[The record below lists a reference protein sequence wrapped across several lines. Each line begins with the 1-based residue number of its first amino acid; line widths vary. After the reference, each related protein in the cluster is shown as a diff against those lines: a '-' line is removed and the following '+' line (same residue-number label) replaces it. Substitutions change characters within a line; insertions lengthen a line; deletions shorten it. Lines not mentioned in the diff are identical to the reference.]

1 MKTEVQKVGACRV
14 KLSVEATDE
23 EIDPIYKG
31 VRSAF
36 TAQVK
41 LPGFRPGKAPW
52 ERIEKLYGKGI
63 QDEVNKRVV
72 RKLMEAREEAKVR
85 IAALVDVEQL
95 KSAKGEG
102 ASATFVID
110 VEPEFKTP
118 DTKKWQ
124 VKKIDDTVTDE
135 EVQTRLNE
143 VRRMA
148 ASFREATA
156 DDVATADDLVAIAF
170 SSDLDKE
177 TLSDAAKHY
186 AADDEYWVQLREDA
200 FIPGLKDALTGKKLG
215 ETVEFSAQYAKDFR
229 LTDLAGK
236 DVKYTVTLK
245 SMRKLT
251 PADDAAVVARFGVK
265 DMDELKGSVTEN
277 LKASKKYAEEQRA
290 SKELCE
296 AIEASVKF
304 DLPERVLDERI
315 YDELSMDPSKP
326 LETFKGDAEALK
338 KSDVYK
344 AAADRAAKTLRRTY
358 VLLRLAEEREIKLTS
373 EEMEAA
379 LDRLS
384 QATGLKRPE
393 LMRRLVDNGRM
404 DEFMERELASKMLG
418 ELLKECATL

>member
-1 MKTEVQKVGACRV
+1 MKTEVQKAGACRV
-14 KLSVEATDE
+14 KLSVEATAE

-31 VRSAF
+31 VRSAY

-52 ERIEKLYGKGI
+52 DRIEKLYGKGI
-63 QDEVNKRVV
+63 QDEINQRVV
-72 RKLMEAREEAKVR
+72 RKLMEAREEAKIR
-85 IAALVDVEQL
+85 MAALVDVEGL

-110 VEPEFKTP
+110 VLPEFKTP
-118 DTKKWQ
+118 DPKKWQ
-124 VKKIDDTVTDE
+124 VKKIDDTVTE
-135 EVQTRLNE
+135 EEIQNRLGE

-156 DDVATADDLVAIAF
+156 EDVATADDLIAISF
-170 SSDLDKE
+170 TSDLDKDA
-177 TLSDAAKHY
+177 LSDAAKHY

-215 ETVEFSAQYAKDFR
+215 ETVELTAKYAKDFR
-229 LTDLAGK
+229 VADIAGK
-236 DVKYTVTLK
+236 KVKYSVTLK

-251 PADDAAVVARFGVK
+251 PADDAAVIARFGAK
-265 DMDELKGSVTEN
+265 DMDELKASVTEN
-277 LKASKKYAEEQRA
+277 LKSSKKYAEEQRA

-296 AIEASVKF
+296 AIEGSVKF

-326 LETFKGDAEALK
+326 LESFKGDAEALK
-338 KSDVYK
+338 KSEVYK
-344 AAADRAAKTLRRTY
+344 AAAERATKTLRRTY
-358 VLLRLAEEREIKLTS
+358 VLTQLAAEREVKLTS
-373 EEMEAA
+373 EEVEAA
-379 LDRLS
+379 LARLS
-384 QATGLKRPE
+384 QATGLKRQD
-393 LMRRLVDNGRM
+393 LVRRLMDNGRM
-404 DEFMERELASKMLG
+404 DEFLERELASKMLG

>member
-14 KLSVEATDE
+14 KLSVEATAE

-156 DDVATADDLVAIAF
+156 DDVSTADDLVAIAF

>member
-1 MKTEVQKVGACRV
+1 MKNEVQKAGACRI
-14 KLSVEATDE
+14 KLTVEATAE

-36 TAQVK
+36 TSQVK

-52 ERIEKLYGKGI
+52 DRIEKLYGKNI
-63 QDEVNKRVV
+63 QDEVNQRVV
-72 RKLMEAREEAKVR
+72 RKLLEAREEAKVKM
-85 IAALVDVEQL
+85 AALVDVEGL
-95 KSAKGEG
+95 RSAKGEG

-110 VEPEFKTP
+110 VQPEFKTP
-118 DTKKWQ
+118 DTKKWR
-124 VKKIDDTVTDE
+124 VKKVDE
-135 EVQTRLNE
+135 EVSEEEIQNRLNE

-156 DDVATADDLVAIAF
+156 EDVATADDLIAIAF
-170 SSDLDKE
+170 TSDLDKE

-200 FIPGLKDALTGKKLG
+200 FIPGLKDALTGKKLND
-215 ETVEFSAQYAKDFR
+215 TVALTAKYDKDFR
-229 LTDLAGK
+229 VTDLAGK
-236 DVKYTVTLK
+236 KVKYSITLK

-265 DMDELKGSVTEN
+265 DMDELKASVTEN

-296 AIEASVKF
+296 AIEGSVKF
-304 DLPERVLDERI
+304 DLPERILDERI

-344 AAADRAAKTLRRTY
+344 AAVERATKNLRRTY
-358 VLLRLAEEREIKLTS
+358 VLTQLAAERDMKLTK
-373 EEMEAA
+373 EEYDAA
-379 LDRLS
+379 FDRLS
-384 QATGLKRPE
+384 TATGLNRKE
-393 LMRRLVDNGRM
+393 LFRRLMDNGRM
-404 DEFMERELASKMLG
+404 DDFLERELAGKMLG

>member
-14 KLSVEATDE
+14 KLSVEATAE

>member
-14 KLSVEATDE
+14 KLSVEATAE

-296 AIEASVKF
+296 TIEASVKF

>member
-14 KLSVEATDE
+14 KLSVEATAE

-148 ASFREATA
+148 ASFREATT

-177 TLSDAAKHY
+177 TLSDTAKHY

>member
-14 KLSVEATDE
+14 KLSVEATAE

-156 DDVATADDLVAIAF
+156 DDIATADDLVAIAF

-326 LETFKGDAEALK
+326 LETFKGDVEALK

>member
-14 KLSVEATDE
+14 KLSVEATAE

-373 EEMEAA
+373 DEMEAA

>member
-14 KLSVEATDE
+14 KLSVEATAE

-85 IAALVDVEQL
+85 IAALVDVERL

>member
-14 KLSVEATDE
+14 KLSVEATAE

-358 VLLRLAEEREIKLTS
+358 VLLRLAEEREIELTS

>member
-14 KLSVEATDE
+14 KLSVEATAE

-177 TLSDAAKHY
+177 TLPDAAKHY

-326 LETFKGDAEALK
+326 LETFKGDVEALK

>member
-1 MKTEVQKVGACRV
+1 MGLRLRV
-14 KLSVEATDE
+14 
-23 EIDPIYKG
+23 
-31 VRSAF
+31 
-36 TAQVK
+36 
-41 LPGFRPGKAPW
+41 
-52 ERIEKLYGKGI
+52 
-63 QDEVNKRVV
+63 
-72 RKLMEAREEAKVR
+72 
-85 IAALVDVEQL
+85 
-95 KSAKGEG
+95 
-102 ASATFVID
+102 
-110 VEPEFKTP
+110 
-118 DTKKWQ
+118 
-124 VKKIDDTVTDE
+124 
-135 EVQTRLNE
+135 
-143 VRRMA
+143 
-148 ASFREATA
+148 
-156 DDVATADDLVAIAF
+156 
-170 SSDLDKE
+170 
-177 TLSDAAKHY
+177 
-186 AADDEYWVQLREDA
+186 
-200 FIPGLKDALTGKKLG
+200 
-215 ETVEFSAQYAKDFR
+215 
-229 LTDLAGK
+229 
-236 DVKYTVTLK
+236 
-245 SMRKLT
+245 
-251 PADDAAVVARFGVK
+251 ADDAAVVARFGVK

>member
-14 KLSVEATDE
+14 KLSVEATAE

-156 DDVATADDLVAIAF
+156 DDIATADDLVAIAF